1 MGDKSGIYWV
11 SWADAHAKNSKDI
24 ETLKA
29 QANAW
34 AVGDVETLRALPYP
48 KEIQSCQDALEN
60 SGDMKKLIAEANG
73 QWSGTLERALD
84 DGTPTLGIRP
94 IYELLKPDG
103 TLDRLRARGYQVEG
117 P

>member
-1 MGDKSGIYWV
+1 V
-11 SWADAHAKNSKDI
+11 NAF

-48 KEIQSCQDALEN
+48 KEIQSCTDALEN
-60 SGDMKKLIAEANG
+60 SGGMKQIINEANG
-73 QWSGTLERALD
+73 GWNAALD
-84 DGTPTLGIRP
+84 KALTDGVPTLAIRP

-103 TLDRLRARGYQVEG
+103 TLATLRAKGYQVEG